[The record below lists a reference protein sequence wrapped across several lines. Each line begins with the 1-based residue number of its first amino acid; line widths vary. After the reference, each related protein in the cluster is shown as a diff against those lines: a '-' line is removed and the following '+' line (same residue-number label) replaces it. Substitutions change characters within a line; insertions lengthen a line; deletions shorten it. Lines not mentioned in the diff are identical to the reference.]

1 MNIPT
6 PYASLEELRYAKV
19 LQIGTRVGLVLL
31 VLSFFIYMSGLMSA
45 LVPVDQLSQFWGLS
59 AREFVAA
66 THAPT
71 GWAWLRLVGY
81 GDVLNVAAIA
91 FLGGVSGLCLL
102 AVLPLLVRRGDW
114 VHVLLVVAQIAVLV
128 LSASNL
134 LSTAR

>member
-1 MNIPT
+1 MDTPT
-6 PYASLEELRYAKV
+6 PYASVEELRYAKV
-19 LQIGTRVGLVLL
+19 LQIGTRVGLMLL
-31 VLSFFIYMSGLMSA
+31 LLSFLIYMSGLLST
-45 LVPVDQLSQFWGLS
+45 LVPVDQLSQYWGLS

-91 FLGGVSGLCLL
+91 LLAGVSGLCLL

-114 VHVLLVVAQIAVLV
+114 VHVAIAVAQIAVLV
-128 LSASNL
+128 LAASNL
-134 LSTAR
+134 PSVGH

>member
-19 LQIGTRVGLVLL
+19 LQIATRLGLVLL
-31 VLSFFIYMSGLMSA
+31 VLSFLVYMSGLVPA
-45 LVPVDQLSQFWGLS
+45 LVPVDQLSQYWGLS
-59 AREFVAA
+59 AREFVTA
-66 THAPT
+66 THTPT
-71 GWAWLRLVGY
+71 GWAWVGLVGY

-114 VHVLLVVAQIAVLV
+114 VHVLVALAQIAVLV

-134 LSTAR
+134 LSIAR